1 MLKFLD
7 DLDDLTYREDL
18 YFLLSNHGE
27 IQWIDFIKRAKKK
40 RGGGI
45 ILFHE
50 KTEKALDKAENANNG
65 NLQLRKKKKKKD
77 GKFQE
82 KDKTQH

>member
-40 RGGGI
+40 GGGI

-50 KTEKALDKAENANNG
+50 KTEKALDKAENANND
-65 NLQLRKKKKKKD
+65 NLQLRKKKRKD
-77 GKFQE
+77 GKYQE